1 MEVFL
6 QQLLLDPNS
15 PISDRWR
22 ALFTLRNLKGD
33 GPRQALIKAMSDASN
48 LLAHEAAFA
57 LGQMQDV
64 AAIPALCTVLQDTSS
79 FHPIVRHEAA
89 EALGAIGAAECT
101 PLLQESLVSDP
112 APEVQ
117 QTCELALHRIQQG
130 QALDNTQ
137 QSPFLSV
144 DPAVAALSSLSVADL
159 RKVLLNENVPMYER
173 YAALF
178 GLRNHGDSE
187 AVNAIVAALQAKS
200 ALLRHEVAYVLGQ
213 LQDKASTKALVST
226 LKDTREHPMVRHEAA
241 EALGSIAD
249 EESVELLK
257 EFQKDSEPIVS
268 QSCDVAL
275 CMVDLER
282 SGKPFELFHDFEKP
296 LVR

>member
-1 MEVFL
+1 MLQQQQQHDMEVFL

-200 ALLRHEVAYVLGQ
+200 ALLRHEVCSACLSFIFAVRTWTILF
-213 LQDKASTKALVST
+213 AVISTYIPVEVHCLHFHST
-226 LKDTREHPMVRHEAA
+226 LSIHAPCSPSLSVLLGLDACLFREEA
-241 EALGSIAD
+241 E
-249 EESVELLK
+249 V
-257 EFQKDSEPIVS
+257 
-268 QSCDVAL
+268 
-275 CMVDLER
+275 
-282 SGKPFELFHDFEKP
+282 
-296 LVR
+296 